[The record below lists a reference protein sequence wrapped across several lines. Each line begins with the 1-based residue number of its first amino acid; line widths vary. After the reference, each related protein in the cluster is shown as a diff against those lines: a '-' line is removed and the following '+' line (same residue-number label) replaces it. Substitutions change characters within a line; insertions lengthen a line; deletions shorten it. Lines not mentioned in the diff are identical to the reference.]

1 MPAASF
7 YLKLAAR
14 VRSPPFSTIKLM
26 RRTKEDAEQTRLKII
41 AAALELFSK
50 NGYSNTTL
58 AMIADEA
65 GFSRGP
71 IYWHFKNKDELYQAV
86 LGFSQQ
92 PLEKLITQSR
102 SMAERP
108 LEALEHF
115 VSEWFRLLLEDRWH
129 RQSFEILLNKTEF
142 TEQMADTLARERKLT
157 RDIVTLLE
165 TLIEAASPSSD
176 PGTAKPHSRAL
187 FVYASLMG
195 ITHSWLF
202 SPELFNLKS
211 QQTFFTKQLLADCR
225 PPEPA

>member
-1 MPAASF
+1 
-7 YLKLAAR
+7 
-14 VRSPPFSTIKLM
+14 M

-71 IYWHFKNKDELYQAV
+71 IYWHFKNKDELFQAV

-92 PLEKLITQSR
+92 PLEQLISQSLGMADQPR
-102 SMAERP
+102 S
-108 LEALEHF
+108 ALEHF
-115 VSEWFRLLLEDRWH
+115 ISEWFRLLLEDRWH

-142 TEQMADTLARERKLT
+142 TEQMADTLKRERKLT
-157 RDIVTLLE
+157 RDIVKLLE
-165 TLIEAASPSSD
+165 QLIEAADSD
-176 PGTAKPHSRAL
+176 NTPAPAKSHSHAL
-187 FVYASLMG
+187 FLYASLMG

-202 SPELFNLKS
+202 SPELFSLKS
-211 QQTFFTKQLLADCR
+211 QQALFTQQLLAAWPR
-225 PPEPA
+225 T